1 MHVRSARSGS
11 PPPSTVGLLGSIME
25 GGKKARGEEGAEEG
39 ELGPF
44 NDPDLESRIMRIED
58 LQEELEKVSEVLILE
73 SGAVIAFFRTPPT
86 SPK

>member
-1 MHVRSARSGS
+1 
-11 PPPSTVGLLGSIME
+11 ME

-73 SGAVIAFFRTPPT
+73 SGAVTAPFRPPPT
-86 SPK
+86 SPR